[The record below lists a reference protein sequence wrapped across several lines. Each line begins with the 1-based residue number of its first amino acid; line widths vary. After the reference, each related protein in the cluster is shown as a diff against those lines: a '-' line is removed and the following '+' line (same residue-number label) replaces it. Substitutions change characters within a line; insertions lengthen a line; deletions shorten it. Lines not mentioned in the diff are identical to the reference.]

1 MYKSSAREVRAAM
14 AEYMDPKIF
23 VAARHTLAQTQQ
35 PAVGKEVSMAQDA
48 EDALVVKMIGVM
60 HRADDYGSDLA
71 QGHVCMARK
80 KFFEDKEMK
89 SLCLLTGKDTI
100 DIMERGRSVRVLEPQ
115 TYCSVTTLDKTHR
128 MFDSEC
134 EEEKYCRGFF
144 SCDDDDG
151 IAVSGSG
158 GDEWYKVSP
167 TLVEFCRQ
175 LRDEVESFS
184 SDDGDL
190 AELKSEFDSHI
201 EESVKVSVKVD
212 EECAHH
218 ARIVHA
224 LRESREKEVEKAF
237 EIRRKMGGVIAA
249 KRKREV
255 LEEEGGLVG

>member
-14 AEYMDPKIF
+14 AEYTDPKIF

-60 HRADDYGSDLA
+60 HDADDYLA
-71 QGHVCMARK
+71 QGHMCMATKKGHHVCMARK
-80 KFFEDKEMK
+80 KFFEDKEMR

-115 TYCSVTTLDKTHR
+115 TYCSVTTLDKTHS
-128 MFDSEC
+128 MFDSEY
-134 EEEKYCRGFF
+134 EAEKYCRGFF

-158 GDEWYKVSP
+158 DDVWYKVSP

-201 EESVKVSVKVD
+201 EESVK
-212 EECAHH
+212 
-218 ARIVHA
+218 
-224 LRESREKEVEKAF
+224 EVEKAF

-255 LEEEGGLVG
+255 LEEEGWACGLVG

>member
-1 MYKSSAREVRAAM
+1 MCM
-14 AEYMDPKIF
+14 ATKKG
-23 VAARHTLAQTQQ
+23 H
-35 PAVGKEVSMAQDA
+35 
-48 EDALVVKMIGVM
+48 
-60 HRADDYGSDLA
+60 
-71 QGHVCMARK
+71 HVCMARK
-80 KFFEDKEMK
+80 KFFEDKEMN

-134 EEEKYCRGFF
+134 EEEEYCRGLF
-144 SCDDDDG
+144 SCRHG

-158 GDEWYKVSP
+158 DDEWYKVSP

>member
-14 AEYMDPKIF
+14 AEYTDPKIF

-60 HRADDYGSDLA
+60 HNAGCLEQGHVCMASKK
-71 QGHVCMARK
+71 GHVCMARK
-80 KFFEDKEMK
+80 KFFEDKEMN

-100 DIMERGRSVRVLEPQ
+100 DIVERGRSVRVLEPQ

-128 MFDSEC
+128 MFDKTHRMFDSEYDP
-134 EEEKYCRGFF
+134 KYCRGFF

-158 GDEWYKVSP
+158 DDADVWYKVSP

-201 EESVKVSVKVD
+201 EESVK
-212 EECAHH
+212 
-218 ARIVHA
+218 
-224 LRESREKEVEKAF
+224 EVEKAF

>member
-1 MYKSSAREVRAAM
+1 
-14 AEYMDPKIF
+14 MDPKIF

-71 QGHVCMARK
+71 QGHVCMARE

-100 DIMERGRSVRVLEPQ
+100 DIVARGRSVRVLEPQ

-158 GDEWYKVSP
+158 DDVWYKVSP

-201 EESVKVSVKVD
+201 EESVK
-212 EECAHH
+212 EN
-218 ARIVHA
+218 
-224 LRESREKEVEKAF
+224 EKAF